1 MTAPRNLRFRVPE
14 QLLLPWSPQATISTV
29 RAAEMLDCDKSTVI
43 RLIEQRLISAYQL
56 RPGVA
61 GSPWR
66 INYDSVL
73 KYLAQ
78 IHEEAGVERRF
89 DL

>member
-1 MTAPRNLRFRVPE
+1 MSLARNGFRVPE
-14 QLLLPWSPQATISTV
+14 QLLLPWSPRATISAART
-29 RAAEMLDCDKSTVI
+29 AEMLDCGRMTVL
-43 RLIEQRLISAYQL
+43 RLIERRDILAYQL

-73 KYLAQ
+73 KYLAKIQ
-78 IHEEAGVERRF
+78 DEAGVERRF
-89 DL
+89 EL